1 MNVMTPLPA
10 IPVLDLRDGGP
21 LRQASEGRQRARAL
35 RDDCLAWLPRG
46 SAAAL
51 PLLDAV
57 ARRWL
62 RRSRSPYLGE
72 IDAIAATLGFPGIW
86 FLNASYQWGCTTLAR
101 DEDGTPWLARTLD
114 WPFPGLGRHAEVA
127 RLQGPAGDF
136 YSVTWPGYVGALTA
150 MAPGRFAAAIN
161 QAPLRRRTTHH
172 WLRVADLAINA
183 AGTWRNRQIPPD
195 QLLRQ
200 VFETCGSFAEARA
213 MLEATPIARPVI
225 YVLVG
230 CTAGERC
237 VIERTEEEFSTSTEA
252 TCATNDWMPRRPGWE
267 GRIAAEKLFSCS
279 FEQAA
284 EGSIM
289 RRDALAGW
297 RAPLPAVDFAWVT
310 PPVLNPYTRLA
321 AAMCPASGTL
331 RVCGYE
337 RVPGAELPQP
347 VTQACE
353 VTAPLAA

>member
-1 MNVMTPLPA
+1 MNMMSALPA
-10 IPVLDLRDGGP
+10 IPLLDLRDGGP
-21 LRQASEGRQRARAL
+21 VRHASEGRLRARAL
-35 RDDCLAWLPRG
+35 RDDCLAWFPRG

-51 PLLDAV
+51 PLLDAL

-62 RRSRSPYLGE
+62 QRSRSPYLGE
-72 IDAIAATLGFPGIW
+72 IERIAATLGFPGIW

-101 DEDGTPWLARTLD
+101 DDDGTPWLARTLD
-114 WPFPGLGRHAEVA
+114 WPFPGLGRHVEAA

-150 MAPGRFAAAIN
+150 MAPRRFAAAIN
-161 QAPLRRRTTHH
+161 QAPLRRRTTHP

-183 AGTWRNRQIPPD
+183 AGTWRNRRIPPD
-195 QLLRQ
+195 QLLRR
-200 VFETCGSFAEARA
+200 VFETCGSFAEARG

-225 YVLVG
+225 YILIG
-230 CTAGERC
+230 CAPGERC
-237 VIERTEEEFSTSTEA
+237 VIERTEADFSTSIEA
-252 TCATNDWMPRRPGWE
+252 TCAANDWAPRRPGWE
-267 GRIAAEKLFSCS
+267 GRISAEKLFTCS

-284 EGSIM
+284 EGSAA
-289 RRDALAGW
+289 RREMLAGW
-297 RAPLPAVDFAWVT
+297 REPVGGADFAWVT

-321 AAMCPASGTL
+321 TAMCPARGIL

-337 RVPGAELPQP
+337 QVAGAELPQP

-353 VTAPLAA
+353 VAAPLAA